1 MKKNLLIVA
10 SMATVGL
17 GLGVPAV
24 MATTASAQS
33 NNNSSIVDKLSSK
46 FNLNKNDVQKVFD
59 EERASHMADREKA
72 FTDRLATLVK
82 DGKITQAQADKITAK
97 HSEMKANMEAMKDK
111 TREERHKA
119 MEQKRADL
127 QKWAKD
133 NGIDEKYVMGGGPEA
148 GGPGN
153 RGGGRGMHSDKQ

>member
-24 MATTASAQS
+24 MANTASAQS
-33 NNNSSIVDKLSSK
+33 NNNSIVDKISSK
-46 FNLNKNDVQKVFD
+46 FNLNKSDVQKVFD
-59 EERASHMADREKA
+59 EERANHMAEREKA
-72 FTDRLATLVK
+72 FADRLATLVK

-97 HSEMKANMEAMKDK
+97 HGEMKAYMDSMKDK

-119 MEQKRADL
+119 MEQKRTEL

-133 NGIDEKYVMGGGPEA
+133 NGIDEKYVMGGGP
-148 GGPGN
+148 G
-153 RGGGRGMHSDKQ
+153 RHGGGRGMHNDNQ